1 MGANREQI
9 TVHLDA
15 DVLIALRDLNEKMEK
30 GISEAL
36 NCAIRYT
43 CDLPIRVNQA
53 QDMVAFLQAIGYP
66 WDFIKKKCC
75 LPTETVS
82 NKSKEE

>member
-1 MGANREQI
+1 MDLCREQV

-15 DVLIALRDLNEKMEK
+15 DVLIALRDLDGKMKK

-43 CDLPIRVNQA
+43 CDLPIQVNQA
-53 QDMVAFLQAIGYP
+53 HNMVAFLKAIGYP
-66 WDFIKKKCC
+66 LDFIKKRCH
-75 LPTETVS
+75 LPVETVS
-82 NKSKEE
+82 DNS